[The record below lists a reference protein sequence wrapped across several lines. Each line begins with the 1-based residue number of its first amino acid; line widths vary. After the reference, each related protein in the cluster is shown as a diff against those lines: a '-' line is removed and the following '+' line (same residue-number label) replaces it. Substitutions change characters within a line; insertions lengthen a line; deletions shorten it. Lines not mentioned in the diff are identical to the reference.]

1 MKPMILRLE
10 GRDVD
15 PLLLE
20 LVKRTGIDLKGKQV
34 SFYAHAGRRKNKGN
48 YYFDAVIEDA
58 VDEEPEVVV
67 LAVPEETQETPDNV
81 EDDIFQ

>member
-1 MKPMILRLE
+1 MILRLE

-20 LVKRTGIDLKGKQV
+20 LVKKSGINLEGKQV
-34 SFYAHAGRRKNKGN
+34 SFYAHAGRKKNKGN

-58 VDEEPEVVV
+58 VSEEPEVVPV
-67 LAVPEETQETPDNV
+67 IPEQTQETIDNVDNV

>member
-1 MKPMILRLE
+1 MILRLD

-20 LVKRTGIDLKGKQV
+20 LVKKSGIKLEGKQV
-34 SFYAHAGRRKNKGN
+34 SFHAHAGRRKNKGN

-58 VDEEPEVVV
+58 VSEEPEAI
-67 LAVPEETQETPDNV
+67 LAVPEETQETSDNV